1 MSLPI
6 LHELQDDLKRL
17 MIAGSDLATGDISI
31 KKKIPVLL
39 KMGEKAPVF
48 TRIAQFTKNLV
59 SGKEP
64 TSEHLL
70 ELSTLLSSIMYTMGK
85 TGRDG
90 DLVVGETICEFPT
103 DISYLTL
110 KPIIEALTTKGS
122 GRGEIIEQAYHS
134 GKIYDLRLI
143 YPLIAALD
151 DSYPE
156 LADFVAEHIL
166 PKYGQELL
174 PILQPS
180 FSVKGKKGDGR
191 RLKVMAE
198 ILGGEGLPFYYDC
211 IENGSTQVQIA
222 GLEILSQYEQAEEV
236 LLSYTK
242 AKKADVR
249 LVAYKSLAKRES
261 DTAINCL
268 VHALEGKDR
277 NLLIEAAVA
286 GSTDKLR
293 ESMLGFAKKLIGEY
307 MESEKSKQGDLLS
320 SLSSIIQCFWHS
332 KSPKVIGFLRD
343 VIEDSKVHSPLA
355 RHAALVLL
363 ENQAETVEY
372 IESLFMLPGRQE
384 LADLSFIASLRSRPK
399 EEVFDRYSI
408 YVKKTRKDIAGTQIL
423 ETMDGIVFF
432 REDLRQYDDK
442 YYYYE
447 YKHYTD
453 DFFNGPSLIDIE
465 WDERWVELLI
475 DIDEEKLVY
484 RLAKK
489 VTGQKHLDYLMKKL
503 HENPYFSSKR
513 GMGVL
518 TSMIQTNYED
528 AFTVLVDTLKKTDV
542 NMKSVKYHTHTIIQ
556 SLDLFLYISKEYA
569 NELAEI
575 ADKQIEHEKLKER
588 LLEIVFELRKQEGI

>member
-6 LHELQDDLKRL
+6 LDELQSDLKRL
-17 MIAGSDLATGDISI
+17 TIAGSDLANGDISL

-48 TRIAQFTKNLV
+48 KKIGQFTEKLV

-70 ELSTLLSSIMYTMGK
+70 ELSTLLSSVMYTMGK

-90 DLVVGETICEFPT
+90 DLEVGETTSNFPT
-103 DISYLTL
+103 EISYLTL

-143 YPLIAALD
+143 YPLIEALD

-174 PILQPS
+174 PILQAS

-191 RLKVMAE
+191 RLKVIAE
-198 ILGGEGLPFYYDC
+198 ILGVEGLPFYYDC
-211 IENGSTQVQIA
+211 IENGSTQVQMV
-222 GLEILSQYEQAEEV
+222 GLEILSKYEQAEEV
-236 LLSYTK
+236 LISYTK

-249 LVAYKSLAKRES
+249 LVAYQSLAKRES

-268 VHALEGKDR
+268 LQALEGKDR
-277 NLLIEAAVA
+277 NLVIEAAVS
-286 GSTDKLR
+286 GSSDKLR
-293 ESMLGFAKKLIGEY
+293 ESMLGFAKKLLGECI
-307 MESEKSKQGDLLS
+307 ESEKTKQEDLLS

-332 KSPKVIGFLRD
+332 KSKRVIGFLRE
-343 VIEDSKVHSPLA
+343 VIEDSNVHPALA

-363 ENQAETVEY
+363 ESQAETVEY
-372 IESLFMLPGRQE
+372 MESVFMLPGRKE
-384 LADLSFIASLRSRPK
+384 LADLSFIASLRSRSK
-399 EEVFDRYSI
+399 EEVFDRYSK
-408 YVKKTRKDIAGTQIL
+408 YVKKTRKDIAGSQIL
-423 ETMDGIVFF
+423 ETMDVIVFF

-453 DFFNGPSLIDIE
+453 EFFNGPSLIEVE

-475 DIDEEKLVY
+475 DMDEEKLVY

-489 VTGQKHLDYLMKKL
+489 ITGPKHLEYLMKKL

-513 GMGVL
+513 GMGVM
-518 TSMIQTNYED
+518 TSLIQTKYEG
-528 AFTVLVDTLKKTDV
+528 AFAVLVDTLKKTDV

-556 SLDLFLYISKEYA
+556 SLGLFLYVSKDYA
-569 NELAEI
+569 DELAEI

-588 LLEIVFELRKQEGI
+588 LLEIVFELRKQEEV

>member
-6 LHELQDDLKRL
+6 LNELQDDLKRL
-17 MIAGSDLATGDISI
+17 TIAGSDLATEDISL

-48 TRIAQFTKNLV
+48 TRIAQFTENLV
-59 SGKEP
+59 TGKEP

-90 DLVVGETICEFPT
+90 DLEVGGTTSEIPT
-103 DISYLTL
+103 EISYLTL

-122 GRGEIIEQAYHS
+122 GRGEIIEQAYQS

-166 PKYGQELL
+166 PKYGQEIL
-174 PILQPS
+174 PIIQAS

-198 ILGGEGLPFYYDC
+198 ILGVGGLPFYYEC

-236 LLSYTK
+236 LLTYTK

-249 LVAYKSLAKRES
+249 LVAYHSLGQRES
-261 DTAINCL
+261 DRAVDCIL
-268 VHALEGKDR
+268 QALDGKDR
-277 NLLIEAAVA
+277 NLVLQAVGS

-293 ESMLGFAKKLIGEY
+293 EALLGFAKQLLGELIETKKSEQGE
-307 MESEKSKQGDLLS
+307 LLG
-320 SLSSIIQCFWHS
+320 SLSSVIQCFSHS
-332 KSPKVIGFLRD
+332 KSKKIVSFLRE
-343 VIEDSKVHSPLA
+343 VIENKNVHQLPV
-355 RHAALVLL
+355 RQAALVLF
-363 ENQAETVEY
+363 ENQMESIEY
-372 IESLFMLPGRQE
+372 IESYFTLAGRSE
-384 LADLSFIASLRSRPK
+384 LADLSFITSLRSRPK
-399 EEVFDRYSI
+399 EEVYDLYSP
-408 YVKKTRKDIAGTQIL
+408 YVKKTRKDLAASQIL
-423 ETMDGIVFF
+423 ETMDAIVFF
-432 REDLRQYDDK
+432 RKDLREYDDK
-442 YYYYE
+442 YYYFE
-447 YKHYTD
+447 YKHFTD
-453 DFFNGPSLIDIE
+453 DFFEGPSLLDIE

-484 RLAKK
+484 RLAQKI
-489 VTGQKHLDYLMKKL
+489 TGPKHRDYLKKKL

-518 TSMIQTNYED
+518 TSMIQTKYED
-528 AFTVLVDTLKKTDV
+528 AFAVLVDTLKKTDV
-542 NMKSVKYHTHTIIQ
+542 NMKSVKYHTHNIIQ
-556 SLDLFLYISKEYA
+556 SLGLFLYVSKDYA
-569 NELAEI
+569 DELAEI
-575 ADKQIEHEKLKER
+575 ADKQIEQEKLKER
-588 LLEIVFELRKQEGI
+588 LKEIVFELRKQEEV

>member
-6 LHELQDDLKRL
+6 LDELQADLKRL
-17 MIAGSDLATGDISI
+17 TIAGSDLANGDISL

-39 KMGEKAPVF
+39 KMGEKVPVF
-48 TRIAQFTKNLV
+48 TKIGQFAEKLV

-70 ELSTLLSSIMYTMGK
+70 ELSTLLSSVMYTMGK

-90 DLVVGETICEFPT
+90 DLEVGETTSEFPT
-103 DISYLTL
+103 EISYLTL

-122 GRGEIIEQAYHS
+122 GRGEIIEQAYHFS
-134 GKIYDLRLI
+134 KIYDLRLI

-174 PILQPS
+174 PILQAS

-191 RLKVMAE
+191 RLKVIAE
-198 ILGGEGLPFYYDC
+198 ILGVEGLPFYYDC
-211 IENGSTQVQIA
+211 IENGSTQIQMA
-222 GLEILSQYEQAEEV
+222 GLEILSKYEQAEEV
-236 LLSYTK
+236 LISYTK

-249 LVAYKSLAKRES
+249 LVAYQSLAKRTS

-268 VHALEGKDR
+268 LQALEGKDR
-277 NLLIEAAVA
+277 NLVLEAAVS

-293 ESMLGFAKKLIGEY
+293 ESMLGFAKKLLGEY
-307 MESEKSKQGDLLS
+307 IESEKTKQEDLLS

-332 KSPKVIGFLRD
+332 KSKRVIGFLRE
-343 VIEDSKVHSPLA
+343 VIEDSKVHPALA
-355 RHAALVLL
+355 RQAALVLF

-372 IESLFMLPGRQE
+372 MESVFMLPGRKE
-384 LADLSFIASLRSRPK
+384 LADLSFIASLRSRSK
-399 EEVFDRYSI
+399 EEVFDRYSK
-408 YVKKTRKDIAGTQIL
+408 YVKKTRKDIAGSQIL
-423 ETMDGIVFF
+423 ETMDVIVFF

-475 DIDEEKLVY
+475 DMDEEKLVY

-489 VTGQKHLDYLMKKL
+489 ITGPKHLEYLMKKL

-513 GMGVL
+513 GMGVM
-518 TSMIQTNYED
+518 TSLIQTKYEG
-528 AFTVLVDTLKKTDV
+528 AFAVLVDTLKKTDV

-556 SLDLFLYISKEYA
+556 SLGLFLYVSKDYA
-569 NELAEI
+569 DELAEI

-588 LLEIVFELRKQEGI
+588 LLEIVFELRKQEEV